1 MFTID
6 WALENFVRRLGM
18 LSVLS
23 PDDVKALLAVRGD
36 LARLRGN
43 VDIVSHGQEFG
54 HACLVVSGIVARF
67 VQLSDGSRQ
76 FTAFHLPGDIADIH
90 RVATPSAGSALQT
103 LSTATIVR
111 IPAKDLKRIAL
122 ASPTI
127 TQAFWAYAAV
137 DAAVLTQ
144 WAVNVGRR
152 DAKARMAHL
161 LCEMGVRSESRG
173 LGSRDEF
180 ILDASQAQIGDAL
193 GLTSV
198 HVNRTLRALREAN
211 LLSVDG
217 RIVRIANWLSLA
229 AMADFDPTY
238 LQVDQQ
244 QEKAA

>member
-6 WALENFVRRLGM
+6 WALENFVRRLGT

-23 PDDVKALLAVRGD
+23 QNDVTALLALRGD

-43 VDIVSHGQEFG
+43 VDIVAAGENFE

-67 VQLSDGSRQ
+67 VQLNDGSRQ
-76 FTAFHLPGDIADIH
+76 FIAFHLPGEIADIH
-90 RVATPSAGSALQT
+90 RVAAPSAGSSLQT

-111 IPAKDLKRIAL
+111 IPVKDLKRIAL
-122 ASPTI
+122 TSSTI
-127 TQAFWAYAAV
+127 AQAFWAYAAI

-161 LCEMGVRSESRG
+161 LCEMGIRSESCG

-198 HVNRTLRALREAN
+198 HVNRTLRALREAK

-217 RIVRIANWLSLA
+217 RIVRIESWPSLA
-229 AMADFDPTY
+229 AMADFDPAY
-238 LQVDQQ
+238 LQVDHLQD
-244 QEKAA
+244 EAA

>member
-6 WALENFVRRLGM
+6 WALENFARRLGM

-23 PDDVKALLAVRGD
+23 QDDVKALLALRGD

-43 VDIVSHGQEFG
+43 VDIVSAGQEFD

-67 VQLSDGSRQ
+67 VQLNDGSRQ

-152 DAKARMAHL
+152 DAKARTAHL
-161 LCEMGVRSESRG
+161 LCEMGVRSESCG

-217 RIVRIANWLSLA
+217 RIVRIANWPSLA

>member
-6 WALENFVRRLGM
+6 WALENFVRRLGT

-23 PDDVKALLAVRGD
+23 QDDVSALLSLRGD

-43 VDIVSHGQEFG
+43 ADIVSAGQQFD

-67 VQLSDGSRQ
+67 VQLNDGSRQ

-161 LCEMGVRSESRG
+161 LCEMGVRSESCG

-198 HVNRTLRALREAN
+198 HVNRTLRALREAK

-217 RIVRIANWLSLA
+217 RIVRIANWPSLA
-229 AMADFDPTY
+229 AMADFDPIY
-238 LQVDQQ
+238 LQADQQ
-244 QEKAA
+244 QDKAA